1 MEPIIRAETAA
12 DVEAVHRV
20 NELAF
25 GRSAEANLVDALR
38 FSVQPII
45 SLVAILDDQVVGH
58 ILFSPVTIESEAE
71 VFAAMGLAPVAV
83 RPDYQNR
90 GVGAALIRSGL
101 AECRRLGHE
110 IVVVLGHPA
119 YYPRFGFVTASTL
132 GIRCEFDVPDEAYMV
147 AELTPGA
154 LRGRR
159 GVVHYRPE
167 FQGV

>member
-12 DVEAVHRV
+12 DVEAVRRV

-25 GRSAEANLVDALR
+25 GRPAEANLVDALR
-38 FSVQPII
+38 SNVQPII

-71 VFAAMGLAPVAV
+71 AFVAMGLAPVAV
-83 RPDYQNR
+83 RPEYQNR

-110 IVVVLGHPA
+110 IVIVLGHPA
-119 YYPRFGFVTASTL
+119 YYPRFGFVIASTL

>member
-12 DVEAVHRV
+12 DVEAVRRV

-25 GRSAEANLVDALR
+25 GRPAEANLVDALR
-38 FSVQPII
+38 SNVQPII

-71 VFAAMGLAPVAV
+71 AFAAMGLAPVAV
-83 RPDYQNR
+83 RPEYQNR

-110 IVVVLGHPA
+110 IVIVLGHPA

-159 GVVHYRPE
+159 GVAHYRPE